1 MKKTNII
8 TIEANETHING
19 NAKAVYCWELDKVYP
34 RMTDAAIDLGC
45 SIDAV
50 SNVIR
55 GVQRTCKGMHFCLVA
70 DIPKYI
76 NEITQV
82 RSRYIAKLRDK
93 ANKADLWDAYI
104 AEQERIRKAEEKKAK
119 ELHEAEMAVLKYEKK
134 CKAADGKIT
143 KYQAIRDKNSI
154 KLVKAQEKLRMLKGD
169 DAVC

>member
-8 TIEANETHING
+8 TTEAHING

-34 RMTDAAIDLGC
+34 RMTDAAIELGC
-45 SIDAV
+45 SIDAI

-55 GVQRTCKGMHFCLVA
+55 GKQNTCKGMHFCLVSE
-70 DIPKYI
+70 IPKYI
-76 NEITQV
+76 DKITQV

-93 ANKADLWDAYI
+93 ANKADLWDAYV
-104 AEQERIRKAEEKKAK
+104 AEQERIRKAEEKKAR
-119 ELHEAEMAVLKYEKK
+119 EIHEAEMVVLKYEKK

-154 KLVKAQEKLRMLKGD
+154 KLVEAQEKLRMLKGG
-169 DAVC
+169 DAKC